1 MAKSSVCE
9 WRIVHEQNRANDGFM
24 NTEQTETE
32 LTDASEA
39 GKSREYMTHSFMSI
53 VELNSRV
60 DFMSRAEQISRAD
73 YMREE

>member
-39 GKSREYMTHSFMSI
+39 EKSRE
-53 VELNSRV
+53 
-60 DFMSRAEQISRAD
+60 
-73 YMREE
+73 